1 MNKRRVDTD
10 VNEKRMLTR
19 QEAANYL
26 GVGLRAAREFCDSC
40 HATRPSS
47 RYGDARKIK
56 ETVRMSDLFVKEDAR
71 WH

>member
-40 HATRPSS
+40 HAT
-47 RYGDARKIK
+47 
-56 ETVRMSDLFVKEDAR
+56 L
-71 WH
+71 

>member
-10 VNEKRMLTR
+10 MNEKRMLTR

-40 HATRPSS
+40 HAAIDRAL
-47 RYGDARKIK
+47 DM
-56 ETVRMSDLFVKEDAR
+56 ETPA
-71 WH
+71 

>member
-40 HATRPSS
+40 HATLYLTASRLTELSIWRRPQNK
-47 RYGDARKIK
+47 RNG
-56 ETVRMSDLFVKEDAR
+56 SDV
-71 WH
+71 

>member
-1 MNKRRVDTD
+1 MNKRLVDTD

-40 HATRPSS
+40 HATR
-47 RYGDARKIK
+47 RIGTRVVFDRVAIDRALDM
-56 ETVRMSDLFVKEDAR
+56 ETPAK
-71 WH
+71 